1 MRGPLFPLLLAL
13 HAASGAAFIGT
24 SVPGLARRQL
34 PGRHARAR
42 CTRSATMSSASADA
56 SALHTGIEALAD
68 KYDAFLIDQ
77 WGVMHDGK
85 TVLL

>member
-1 MRGPLFPLLLAL
+1 
-13 HAASGAAFIGT
+13 
-24 SVPGLARRQL
+24 
-34 PGRHARAR
+34 
-42 CTRSATMSSASADA
+42 MSSASADA